1 VSAFQAVMI
10 FLGIPIT
17 LAIVV
22 VLAVAAPS
30 WTRSSRGKVTD
41 EFDSASGSESIF
53 ISSDMAAPNPS
64 ILPPEISA
72 QARTLV
78 GGGAHASW

>member
-1 VSAFQAVMI
+1 MSAFQAVVI
-10 FLGIPIT
+10 FLGIP
-17 LAIVV
+17 LALGAIV

-53 ISSDMAAPNPS
+53 ISSDVAAPNPS

-72 QARTLV
+72 QATSLV

>member
-1 VSAFQAVMI
+1 MI
-10 FLGIPIT
+10 FAGIP
-17 LAIVV
+17 LALAAVV
-22 VLAVAAPS
+22 ILAVAAPS
-30 WTRSSRGKVTD
+30 WTRSSRGKITD

-53 ISSDMAAPNPS
+53 ISSDVSAPNPS

-72 QARTLV
+72 QATSLV

>member
-1 VSAFQAVMI
+1 MI
-10 FLGIPIT
+10 FLGIPLT
-17 LAIVV
+17 LVAVV
-22 VLAVAAPS
+22 ILAVAAPS
-30 WTRSSRGKVTD
+30 WTRSSRGKITD

-53 ISSDMAAPNPS
+53 ISSDIAAPDPS

-72 QARTLV
+72 QVTSLV

>member
-1 VSAFQAVMI
+1 MSAFQAIMI
-10 FLGIPIT
+10 FAGIP
-17 LAIVV
+17 LALGAIV

-53 ISSDMAAPNPS
+53 ISSDIAAPNPS

-72 QARTLV
+72 QATSLV

>member
-1 VSAFQAVMI
+1 MI
-10 FLGIPIT
+10 FAGIP
-17 LAIVV
+17 LALAAVV
-22 VLAVAAPS
+22 ILAVAAPS

-41 EFDSASGSESIF
+41 EFDSASGSESLF

-72 QARTLV
+72 QATSLV

>member
-1 VSAFQAVMI
+1 MSAFQAIMI
-10 FLGIPIT
+10 FAGIP
-17 LAIVV
+17 LALAAVV
-22 VLAVAAPS
+22 ILAVAAPS
-30 WTRSSRGKVTD
+30 WTRSSRGKITD

-53 ISSDMAAPNPS
+53 ISSDVSAPNPS

-72 QARTLV
+72 QATSLV

>member
-1 VSAFQAVMI
+1 MSAFQAIMI
-10 FLGIPIT
+10 FAGIP
-17 LAIVV
+17 LALAAVV
-22 VLAVAAPS
+22 ILAVAAPS
-30 WTRSSRGKVTD
+30 WTRSSRGKITD

-53 ISSDMAAPNPS
+53 ISSDIAAPDPS

-72 QARTLV
+72 QATSLV

>member
-1 VSAFQAVMI
+1 MI
-10 FLGIPIT
+10 FLGIPIA
-17 LAIVV
+17 LSVVV

-41 EFDSASGSESIF
+41 EFDLASGTESIF
-53 ISSDMAAPNPS
+53 ISSDAAAPNPS

-72 QARTLV
+72 QASSLV
-78 GGGAHASW
+78 GGGSHASW

>member
-1 VSAFQAVMI
+1 MSAFQAVMI
-10 FLGIPIT
+10 FAGIP
-17 LAIVV
+17 LALAAVV
-22 VLAVAAPS
+22 ILAVAAPS

-41 EFDSASGSESIF
+41 EFDSAAGSESIF
-53 ISSDMAAPNPS
+53 ISSDVAAPNPS

-72 QARTLV
+72 QTTSLV

>member
-10 FLGIPIT
+10 FAGIP
-17 LAIVV
+17 LALAAVV
-22 VLAVAAPS
+22 ILAVAAPS

-53 ISSDMAAPNPS
+53 ISSDVAAPNPS

-72 QARTLV
+72 QATSLV

>member
-1 VSAFQAVMI
+1 MSAFQAVVI
-10 FLGIPIT
+10 FLGIP
-17 LAIVV
+17 LALGAIV

-41 EFDSASGSESIF
+41 EFDSAAGSESIF
-53 ISSDMAAPNPS
+53 ISSDVAAPNPS

-72 QARTLV
+72 QASSLV

>member
-1 VSAFQAVMI
+1 MSAFQAIMI
-10 FLGIPIT
+10 FAGIP
-17 LAIVV
+17 LALAAVV
-22 VLAVAAPS
+22 ILAVAAPS

-53 ISSDMAAPNPS
+53 ISSDVAAPNPS

-72 QARTLV
+72 QATSLV

>member
-1 VSAFQAVMI
+1 MSAFQAVMI
-10 FLGIPIT
+10 FAGIP
-17 LAIVV
+17 LALAAVV
-22 VLAVAAPS
+22 ILAVAAPS

-41 EFDSASGSESIF
+41 EFDSAAGSESIF
-53 ISSDMAAPNPS
+53 ISSDVAAPNPS

-72 QARTLV
+72 QATSLV

>member
-1 VSAFQAVMI
+1 MSAFQAIMI
-10 FLGIPIT
+10 FAGIP
-17 LAIVV
+17 LALAAVV
-22 VLAVAAPS
+22 ILAVAAPS
-30 WTRSSRGKVTD
+30 WTRSSRGKITD

-53 ISSDMAAPNPS
+53 ISSDVAAPNPS

-72 QARTLV
+72 QATSLV

>member
-1 VSAFQAVMI
+1 MI

-41 EFDSASGSESIF
+41 EFDSASGSKSIF
-53 ISSDMAAPNPS
+53 ISSDVAAPNPS

-72 QARTLV
+72 QSLTLV

>member
-1 VSAFQAVMI
+1 MSAFQAVMI
-10 FLGIPIT
+10 FAGIPLV
-17 LAIVV
+17 LAVVV

-41 EFDSASGSESIF
+41 EFDSASGSEFIF
-53 ISSDMAAPNPS
+53 ISSDIATPDPS
-64 ILPPEISA
+64 ILPAEISA
-72 QARTLV
+72 QATSLV

>member
-1 VSAFQAVMI
+1 MSAFQAIMI
-10 FLGIPIT
+10 FAGIP
-17 LAIVV
+17 LALAAVV
-22 VLAVAAPS
+22 ILAVAAPS

-53 ISSDMAAPNPS
+53 ISSDVAAPNPS

-72 QARTLV
+72 QASSLV

>member
-1 VSAFQAVMI
+1 VSAFQAIMI
-10 FLGIPIT
+10 FLGIPIA

-30 WTRSSRGKVTD
+30 WTRSSRGKATD
-41 EFDSASGSESIF
+41 EFDSASGSASIF
-53 ISSDMAAPNPS
+53 ISSDPAAPNPS

-72 QARTLV
+72 QASSLV
-78 GGGAHASW
+78 GGGSHASW

>member
-1 VSAFQAVMI
+1 MI

-17 LAIVV
+17 LAIII

-41 EFDSASGSESIF
+41 EFDSASGSETIF
-53 ISSDMAAPNPS
+53 ISSDIAAPNPS
-64 ILPPEISA
+64 ILPAEISA
-72 QARTLV
+72 QAQSLV

>member
-1 VSAFQAVMI
+1 VSAFQAVVI
-10 FLGIPIT
+10 FLGIP
-17 LAIVV
+17 LALGAIV

-30 WTRSSRGKVTD
+30 WTRSSRGKITD

-53 ISSDMAAPNPS
+53 ISSDVAAPNPS
-64 ILPPEISA
+64 ILPTEISA
-72 QARTLV
+72 QATSLV

>member
-1 VSAFQAVMI
+1 VSAFQAIMI
-10 FLGIPIT
+10 FAGIP
-17 LAIVV
+17 LALGAIV

-53 ISSDMAAPNPS
+53 ISSDIAAPNPS

-72 QARTLV
+72 QATSLV

>member
-1 VSAFQAVMI
+1 MSAFQAVMI
-10 FLGIPIT
+10 FAGIP
-17 LAIVV
+17 LALAAVV
-22 VLAVAAPS
+22 ILAVAAPS

-53 ISSDMAAPNPS
+53 ISSDVAAPNPS

-72 QARTLV
+72 QATSLV

>member
-1 VSAFQAVMI
+1 VSAFQAIMI
-10 FLGIPIT
+10 FAGIP
-17 LAIVV
+17 LALAAVV
-22 VLAVAAPS
+22 ILAVAAPS

-53 ISSDMAAPNPS
+53 ISSDVAAPNPS

-72 QARTLV
+72 QASSLV